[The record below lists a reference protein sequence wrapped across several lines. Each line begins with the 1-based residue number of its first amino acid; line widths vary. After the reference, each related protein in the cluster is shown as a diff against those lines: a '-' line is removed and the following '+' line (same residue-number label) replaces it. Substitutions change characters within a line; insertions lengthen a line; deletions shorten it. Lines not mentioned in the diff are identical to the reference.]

1 MTSDGLLPD
10 FRYVRSVPAAR
21 PTALFLRTEGMTV
34 SDVGR
39 YLSEVVLTDREEHVV
54 NALRVVE
61 PGIERIAPVGF
72 ETRLPARSRTG
83 VFLRLADLD
92 DRIPIG
98 SLGDGLWRMLGLA
111 LALANSAGG
120 VLLVD
125 EIDTGFHHTVMEDMW
140 RMVSERAAA
149 LSVQVFA
156 TTHSRDC
163 CDSLSVIAKPELI
176 SSGDVTIQ
184 RIDQGRREAIRFS
197 KEAIVAAA
205 ERGLEVR

>member
-1 MTSDGLLPD
+1 MCIATA
-10 FRYVRSVPAAR
+10 PAPPR
-21 PTALFLRTEGMTV
+21 CPGTAAPGGM
-34 SDVGR
+34 
-39 YLSEVVLTDREEHVV
+39 
-54 NALRVVE
+54 A
-61 PGIERIAPVGF
+61 
-72 ETRLPARSRTG
+72 
-83 VFLRLADLD
+83 
-92 DRIPIG
+92 
-98 SLGDGLWRMLGLA
+98 LWRMLGLA

-163 CDSLSVIAKPELI
+163 CDSLGVIAKPELI